1 MGRPNFRIIEGRYDD
16 FDYEEFKEDYMN
28 LFISKAEICEKYE
41 LSHNRYCKY
50 GNRVY
55 EDTGFKR
62 SAGVTPRTRYT
73 NIRMTGAYKW
83 RVDKQINGRKLYCGT
98 YPSFEDARKVR
109 DFLREHNWS
118 SNAIEYCMSGRLV

>member
-1 MGRPNFRIIEGRYDD
+1 MSRPNFRIIEGVYDD

-118 SNAIEYCMSGRLV
+118 DNAIEYCMSGRLV